1 MAFSYIGGKSQIGNW
16 IKDYIPTDI
25 ETYVEPFSGAF
36 WVYLNMD
43 LSKYK
48 NLTKIVYNDF
58 SPSNANIFNC
68 LRTPEK
74 FYDFMKNEECQ
85 VKDKSKEGQDSPQ
98 ELKDKFYEY
107 QKSAFDENRKIDLN
121 NPDFQWGVEYAYVIT
136 QIFSGSK
143 PEKSGYID
151 LKYKYRS
158 KFDTFRDK
166 VGGIGQGK
174 EYPEYFR
181 RITNVHNLDFQK
193 VIEMYDSPT
202 SYFYCDPPYWQT
214 EDYYSA
220 HDFGRKDHERLANIL
235 KNCKGKW
242 SLSYYDFPDLHTWF
256 PEDKYKWERK
266 SFKKGAAAKAGVK
279 QNDSVE
285 LLIMNY

>member
-36 WVYLNMD
+36 WVYFNMN

-48 NLTKIVYNDF
+48 NLTKIIYNDF
-58 SPSNANIFNC
+58 NPCNSNIFNC
-68 LRTPEK
+68 LRTPEN
-74 FYDFMKNEECQ
+74 FYEFIKNEECQ
-85 VKDKSKEGQDSPQ
+85 IKDKSKEGEPSPQ
-98 ELKDKFYEY
+98 YLSDKFYQF
-107 QKSAFDENRKIDLN
+107 QKSAFDDNRKFDITK
-121 NPDFQWGVEYAYVIT
+121 PDFQWAMEYSFIIT

-151 LKYKYRS
+151 LKHKYRS

-174 EYPEYFR
+174 EYPEYFKK
-181 RITNVHNLDFQK
+181 ITNVHNLDFQK

-202 SYFYCDPPYWQT
+202 SYFYCDPPYYT
-214 EDYYSA
+214 KELYYSS
-220 HDFGRKDHERLANIL
+220 HDFGRSDHERLADVL
-235 KNCKGKW
+235 RNCKGKW
-242 SLSYYDFPDLHTWF
+242 SLSYYDFDDLHKWF
-256 PEDKYKWERK
+256 PEDQYRWERK
-266 SFKKGAAAKAGVK
+266 DFSKASGASKGKSQSKGT
-279 QNDSVE
+279 E